1 MQVYV
6 EQKEL
11 LSYVKNV
18 RFVGFSVFCGSS
30 SNSDSVFEILASV
43 CFWEFCSCK
52 IMSALRFK
60 AFYDRRY

>member
-6 EQKEL
+6 ERKES
-11 LSYVKNV
+11 LSYVINV

-30 SNSDSVFEILASV
+30 SNSDFVFEILASV

-52 IMSALRFK
+52 ICQR
-60 AFYDRRY
+60 